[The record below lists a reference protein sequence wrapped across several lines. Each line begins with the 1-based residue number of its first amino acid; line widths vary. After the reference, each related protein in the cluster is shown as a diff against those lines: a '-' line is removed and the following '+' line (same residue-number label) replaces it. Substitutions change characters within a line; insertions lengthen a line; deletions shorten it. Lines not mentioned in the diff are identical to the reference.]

1 MHILCYNITYLY
13 NIMSKDEII
22 NTIKDYL
29 YKSENTRLNLQMQM
43 DTIIELF
50 DYIIT
55 VPSFLKQH
63 ENFLNTVIGKL
74 DELKKNDTLN
84 NINDNR
90 INNREFIFYKFEKY
104 SKYFDNIKKLI
115 NPIKI
120 II

>member
-1 MHILCYNITYLY
+1 
-13 NIMSKDEII
+13 MSKDEII

-29 YKSENTRLNLQMQM
+29 YKSENTKSNLQIQM

-55 VPSFLKQH
+55 IPSFLK
-63 ENFLNTVIGKL
+63 ENDNFLNTVIKKL
-74 DELKKNDTLN
+74 DEFKNHHILN

-104 SKYFDNIKKLI
+104 SKYFDNIKKPI

>member
-1 MHILCYNITYLY
+1 
-13 NIMSKDEII
+13 MSKDEII
-22 NTIKDYL
+22 NTIKNYL
-29 YKSENTRLNLQMQM
+29 CKSENTKSNLQMQM

-63 ENFLNTVIGKL
+63 ENFLNTVIRKL
-74 DELKKNDTLN
+74 DEFKKNDILN
-84 NINDNR
+84 KINDNK

-104 SKYFDNIKKLI
+104 SKYFNNINKPI